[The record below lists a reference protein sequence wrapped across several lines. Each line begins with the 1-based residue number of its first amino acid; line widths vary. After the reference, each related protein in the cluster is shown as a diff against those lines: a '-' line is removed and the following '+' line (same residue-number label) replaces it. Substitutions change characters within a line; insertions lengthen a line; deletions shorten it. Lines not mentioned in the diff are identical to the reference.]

1 MNQADPSNITIQLNH
16 AELLLPTRDNERPD
30 LVLKGRIVSNL
41 RIVTE
46 GGDDDISRYTGEV
59 SITRSDEE
67 RDHVGTAWVE
77 HKNKIVGALIFA
89 GAESFDRIVAQLSGA
104 PTEQQMQLGLAGLSS
119 TDDEGGTLNWHGKG
133 ATFTQSLLSAQ
144 LIARLF

>member
-1 MNQADPSNITIQLNH
+1 MTQAIPRNITIQLNH
-16 AELLLPTRDNERPD
+16 AELLLPTRDNETPE

-46 GGDDDISRYTGEV
+46 GDEDVSRYTGEV

-67 RDHVGTAWVE
+67 RDHVGSAWVE
-77 HKNKIVGALIFA
+77 HKNKIVGATLFA

-104 PTEQQMQLGLAGLSS
+104 PREQQIQLGLAGLSH
-119 TDDEGGTLNWHGKG
+119 TDEDGGTLVWHGHG
-133 ATFTQSLLSAQ
+133 VNFGQSLLYAQ
-144 LIARLF
+144 LNARLF